1 MAKKILCFID
11 CLSSG
16 GAQRQMVGL
25 AHLLKKSGYRVRLA
39 SYYDIPFYNSYLEEH
54 GVDYEY
60 LAKANN
66 KWRRIFEV
74 YKYIKAYSPNV
85 VIAYLNGPSTM
96 ACICKML
103 GAGKFKLIVSERNT
117 TQCLTWGERIKFWSY
132 RFADKIVSNSY
143 SQDKFIRAQYPFLSP
158 KCEVITNYVD
168 LERFG
173 VSVTKNASNGNEL
186 KIVGVGRVSEQKNIL
201 NFIDAVQLVK
211 QRGIA
216 IKVSWY
222 GRKEGDYYDRC
233 VDKIKEYGLDR
244 EFVFHTPVQD
254 IETVYGV
261 VDLFCL
267 PSIYEGFPNVLC
279 EAMSCG
285 IPVACSRVCD
295 NPYIVEDGKTG
306 LMFDPNDVCDIASQI
321 ERFANLPR
329 NQWVE
334 LGKNARLWA
343 EAHLSK
349 EQFIEKYIGIIE
361 S

>member
-1 MAKKILCFID
+1 MAKKILCLID

-54 GVDYEY
+54 GVEYEY

-74 YKYIKAYSPNV
+74 YRYIKAYSPDV

-103 GAGKFKLIVSERNT
+103 GAGKFRLIVSERNT

-168 LERFG
+168 LDRFSPSAEYIPHEDCLHIAG
-173 VSVTKNASNGNEL
+173 
-186 KIVGVGRVSEQKNIL
+186 IGRVSEQKNIL
-201 NFIDAVQLVK
+201 NFIEAVRLVK

-222 GRKEGDYYDRC
+222 GRKEGDYYDHC

-244 EFVFHTPVQD
+244 EFVFHSPVQD
-254 IETVYGV
+254 IETVYRAA
-261 VDLFCL
+261 DLFCL

-295 NPYIVEDGKTG
+295 NPYIVEDGKSG
-306 LMFDPNDVCDIASQI
+306 FLFDPNDVQDMVRVI
-321 ERFANLPR
+321 ERFIALSVV
-329 NQWVE
+329 QKKE
-334 LGKNARLWA
+334 LAHNARLRA
-343 EAHLSK
+343 ENLFS
-349 EQFIEKYIGIIE
+349 EDLFLNLYLRIIG
-361 S
+361 